1 MPYTPPSI
9 SPSGLHSVS
18 PVKSSSSYAGLANG
32 YISPSTAK
40 QYPPPAPPPSRNNST
55 SSQHQHRHRP
65 TNHHRRSSGPTS
77 PPRVPIPVTAFAQD
91 RPTPRRPSP
100 VRKTSSDTNSSSSD
114 EEDVLE
120 DTEPPHNPPLNKRNL
135 PNLKEL
141 RDAIRENLPQHK
153 AASPPGSPDQR
164 YLNKTVISATDNLP
178 PLVTDNT
185 RYD

>member
-32 YISPSTAK
+32 YTFPSTAK

-55 SSQHQHRHRP
+55 TSQHQHHHHHHHHHSRP

-77 PPRVPIPVTAFAQD
+77 PPRGPIPVTAFAQD

-100 VRKTSSDTNSSSSD
+100 VRKTGSDTHSSSSD
-114 EEDVLE
+114 ED
-120 DTEPPHNPPLNKRNL
+120 
-135 PNLKEL
+135 
-141 RDAIRENLPQHK
+141 
-153 AASPPGSPDQR
+153 
-164 YLNKTVISATDNLP
+164 
-178 PLVTDNT
+178 
-185 RYD
+185 